1 MAGKSA
7 GKVPDFGAGDEW
19 MSLIRGLKREEILEV
34 LSDGFCEHCQSVL
47 QTRIHNLLNGM
58 NFLT

>member
-47 QTRIHNLLNGM
+47 QTRIQISSM
-58 NFLT
+58 V